1 MGKRKEEYNM
11 EIELDLHSGDLYRG
25 YAGIHLDIIRQ
36 HIKEMKKNMAS
47 DALFM
52 AVVKADG
59 YGHGAS
65 AIAEAVKDEI
75 DGCAVATVDEAV
87 SLREHGFDKRILVLG
102 FVHESLYYKIIDY
115 DISIS
120 IYTLYAAERL
130 SICAQ
135 KEGKQAYIHIS
146 LDTGMSRLGARDDE
160 MSIEMIEKI
169 KGLPNLVVE
178 GIFTHFTSSDEADK
192 EKSYH
197 QLKRFTSFLEAL
209 EKRGIDIP
217 IKHCSN
223 SAGIIDLPEANF
235 NMVRAGIALY
245 GLYPSEEVKKQAVKL
260 RPALEL
266 KSHIVYLKDVEAN
279 TGISYG
285 STYVTT
291 KRTKIATIPIGYGDG
306 YPRGLSNRGF
316 VLIRGKRVP
325 IRGRIC
331 MDQFMVDVSEIPD
344 VKENDE
350 VVLIGKDG
358 EEQISVEELASLV
371 GTTFHYEIICNLG
384 KRIPRVYFEGEHMVG
399 YRPYLPLLQ

>member
-36 HIKEMKKNMAS
+36 NIKEMKKNMAS

-120 IYTLYAAERL
+120 IYTLYAAER
-130 SICAQ
+130 ICAQ

-169 KGLPNLVVE
+169 KGLSNLVVE

-331 MDQFMVDVSEIPD
+331 MDQFMVDVTDIPD
-344 VKENDE
+344 VKMLDTVTLLGEDGGSFLSMEELGRLSGRFNYEFACD
-350 VVLIGKDG
+350 IGKR
-358 EEQISVEELASLV
+358 V
-371 GTTFHYEIICNLG
+371 
-384 KRIPRVYFEGEHMVG
+384 PRFYFRNKIE
-399 YRPYLPLLQ
+399 